1 MGVEGRAMEMKGRE
15 VEGGGEEEGALAR
28 ATLMMRQAC

>member
-15 VEGGGEEEGALAR
+15 VEGGEGGGSSS
-28 ATLMMRQAC
+28 TRQLHAPH